1 MARATFTENYIPR
14 VSFNSDYGIE
24 HPINEPY
31 VNSLTSWLM
40 ERIKRAAKPYH
51 QKHPGVSDNGKKGKV
66 VTITMDELKQKIRD
80 TKGVSPDGVP
90 IYFGPTTLMSNP
102 NRAIKLGLMTD
113 DENQRK
119 PSVDRIVSEIK
130 EYSNENVQIGT
141 KKYNLGKSDSK
152 VSTITNPSVQIQV
165 GKVNITLDNCS
176 PQYLAAY
183 TQSLAA

>member
-1 MARATFTENYIPR
+1 MASNVLTQNYTPR
-14 VSFNSDYGIE
+14 VSFNFDYGID

-31 VNSLTSWLM
+31 LNSLSSWLM

-66 VTITMDELKQKIRD
+66 VTITMEQLKQKIRD
-80 TKGVSPDGVP
+80 TNGLSPDGIP

-102 NRAIKLGLMTD
+102 NRAIKLGLMTEE
-113 DENQRK
+113 ENQRK
-119 PSVDRIVSEIK
+119 PSVDRIDSGLK
-130 EYSNENVQIGT
+130 EYSKENVQIVT
-141 KKYNLGKSDSK
+141 KKYNLGKSDSNGIN
-152 VSTITNPSVQIQV
+152 TINPSVKIQV